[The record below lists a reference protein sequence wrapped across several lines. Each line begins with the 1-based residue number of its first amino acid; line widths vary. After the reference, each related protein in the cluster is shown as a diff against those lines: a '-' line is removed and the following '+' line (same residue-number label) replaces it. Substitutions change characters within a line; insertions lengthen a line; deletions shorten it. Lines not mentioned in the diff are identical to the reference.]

1 MTTAI
6 VVMLVGLAAI
16 LIPAI
21 VRKRQYRGPKVL
33 RWQNGRWVA
42 TYRKLK

>member
-1 MTTAI
+1 MIAAI
-6 VVMLVGLAAI
+6 IMLIGLAAI
-16 LIPAI
+16 LTPALI
-21 VRKRQYRGPKVL
+21 RKRQYRGPKVL